1 MAKGS
6 FLGVKRGK
14 LGGVVG
20 YIVTNSKNKEKQGW
34 RVYQPIVSNPQ
45 TEHQIDQRVKLTA
58 VNNLYRA
65 LKPIITRG
73 FENMN
78 YGDAAR
84 REYLRLA
91 LSTDF
96 SRGPILPKG
105 STFAPPIPGVPVMY
119 GSLAPIS
126 PQYSADADDFVL
138 NGLTIITAG
147 GLVSVGDISR
157 VFVDNGY
164 KVGDQV
170 TMIFGWSVLQAELA
184 MAYKTVD
191 FILDP
196 TDLRSFETVFGVR
209 FKEIG
214 DVLAID
220 SYDAW
225 FSAATSC
232 MCISVSR
239 NGDGSHLRSYAE
251 FAFGATFDSMYYNLS
266 STQVAERRATYRK
279 AAAASNNWEQVP
291 EGADAVTFFLRS
303 GAEVSLV
310 RVRQDGDWLKAV
322 DEDGVTYYIWVRA
335 IDSLST
341 NEFLTSYSTVTA
353 TGPTDGNPS
362 NSIDAYATNNKQLN
376 MRAWLLLQGVSASV
390 LPAYE

>member
-14 LGGVVG
+14 LGDAVG
-20 YIVTNSKNKEKQGW
+20 YNVTNSSNKEKQGW
-34 RVYQPIVSNPQ
+34 RVYQPAVRNPQ
-45 TEHQIDQRVKLTA
+45 TDGQIDQRVKMTA

-84 REYLRLA
+84 REYLRIA
-91 LSTDF
+91 LSADF

-119 GSLAPIS
+119 GSLAPIT
-126 PQYSADADDFVL
+126 PEYSVDADDFVL
-138 NGLTIITAG
+138 NGLTIVTAG

-170 TMIFGWSVLQAELA
+170 TMVFGWGVLQGERS
-184 MAYKTVD
+184 MAYRTVD
-191 FILDP
+191 FYIDP

-225 FSAATSC
+225 FSASTSC

-239 NGDGSHLRSYAE
+239 DGDGSHLRSYAE
-251 FAFGATFDSMYYNLS
+251 FAFGTTFESMYYNLS

-291 EGADAVTFFLRS
+291 EGSDAATFFLRS

-322 DEDGVTYYIWVRA
+322 DEDGITYYVWVRA

-362 NSIDAYATNNKQLN
+362 NSIDAYAVNNKQLN